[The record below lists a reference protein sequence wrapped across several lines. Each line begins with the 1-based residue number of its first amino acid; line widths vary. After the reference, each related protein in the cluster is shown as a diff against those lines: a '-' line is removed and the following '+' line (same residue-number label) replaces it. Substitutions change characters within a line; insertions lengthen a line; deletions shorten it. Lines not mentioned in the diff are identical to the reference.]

1 MPVGKENFMIEIEFG
16 EKLKKRR
23 EEKGMTQQ
31 TLADKLYVT
40 RQAVSR
46 WECGARYPDLITAKR
61 IAEELEI
68 SLDELVSGEKYV
80 RDIEKEPVI
89 TATKALIMQTVL
101 YAVACVP
108 YLTLCFY
115 DMGVRV
121 PYEIRFYE
129 EMDISMTM
137 FIAVVIIGNLVNF
150 MVMIIGFYYSVRN
163 ELAPHYI
170 GWIMSIRFIVD
181 IVLMLITM
189 SIMIPMII
197 RTGNG
202 TLAWSSRLRFIF
214 LLIAPFVLLKFFN
227 AKKPVN
233 VKYVY
238 IIVCILAAFL
248 LYDIGWFVYR
258 MHYDINLAENI
269 SAYGIDADLV
279 ISIID
284 IIGDLAYMLLLVFQA
299 YTLNKKRA
307 AT

>member
-1 MPVGKENFMIEIEFG
+1 MMEIEFG

-61 IAEELEI
+61 IAEELET

-108 YLTLCFY
+108 YLALCFY
-115 DMGVRV
+115 DMGVKI

-150 MVMIIGFYYSVRN
+150 MVMVIGFYYSVRN
-163 ELAPHYI
+163 ELSSHHV
-170 GWIMSIRFIVD
+170 GWIMSSRFFVD
-181 IVLMLITM
+181 IAIMAIIIPIMVL
-189 SIMIPMII
+189 PII
-197 RTGNG
+197 KSGNG
-202 TLAWSSRLRFIF
+202 MLAWSSRLRILFV
-214 LLIAPFVLLKFFN
+214 LIAPFILLTFFN

-238 IIVCILAAFL
+238 IVVCILAAFL

-258 MHYDINLAENI
+258 IHYNINMFENA
-269 SAYGIDADLV
+269 STYGIDADLV
-279 ISIID
+279 IEIID
-284 IIGDLAYMLLLVFQA
+284 LIGDLAYVLLLTFQA
-299 YTLNKKRA
+299 YTLDKKRA
-307 AT
+307 TV

>member
-1 MPVGKENFMIEIEFG
+1 MMEIEFG

-46 WECGARYPDLITAKR
+46 WECGARYPDLITAKC

-89 TATKALIMQTVL
+89 TAAKALILQTVL

-108 YLTLCFY
+108 YLALCFY
-115 DMGVRV
+115 DIGVKI

-129 EMDISMTM
+129 EMDISTNI
-137 FIAVVIIGNLVNF
+137 FLVISIMGNLINF
-150 MVMIIGFYYSVRN
+150 MVMVIGFYYSVRN
-163 ELAPHYI
+163 KLSSYYV
-170 GWIMSIRFIVD
+170 GGIMSSRFFVD
-181 IVLMLITM
+181 IV
-189 SIMIPMII
+189 IMTILVPIMVLPII
-197 RTGNG
+197 RSGNG
-202 TLAWSSRLRFIF
+202 TLAWSSRLRIPFV
-214 LLIAPFVLLKFFN
+214 LIAPIVLLKFFN

-238 IIVCILAAFL
+238 IVVFILAVFL
-248 LYDIGWFVYR
+248 LYDIGWFVHR
-258 MHYDINLAENI
+258 MHYNISVAENI
-269 SAYGIDADLV
+269 SEYGIDADLA

-284 IIGDLAYMLLLVFQA
+284 IIGDLAYMLLLAFQA

-307 AT
+307 AANM

>member
-68 SLDELVSGEKYV
+68 SLDELVSGEKYI

-108 YLTLCFY
+108 YLALCFY
-115 DMGVRV
+115 DMGVKI

-129 EMDISMTM
+129 QMDISMTM

-163 ELAPHYI
+163 ELSSHYV
-170 GWIMSIRFIVD
+170 GWIMSSRFFVD
-181 IVLMLITM
+181 IVTM
-189 SIMIPMII
+189 AIIIPIMVLPII
-197 RTGNG
+197 RSGNG
-202 TLAWSSRLRFIF
+202 MLAWSSKLRIPFV
-214 LLIAPFVLLKFFN
+214 LIAPFVLLIFFN

-238 IIVCILAAFL
+238 IVVFILAAFL
-248 LYDIGWFVYR
+248 LNDIRWFVHR
-258 MHYDINLAENI
+258 MQYDINLVENI

-284 IIGDLAYMLLLVFQA
+284 IIGDLAYMLLLAFQA
-299 YTLNKKRA
+299 YTLDKKRA
-307 AT
+307 AV